1 MIPLSW
7 YLILAAV
14 LFSIGMFGAISR
26 KNAVAIL
33 ISIELMLNAV
43 NINILSFWH
52 YHSQTTG
59 VTDVGGM
66 VFAAIVIIAAA
77 AEVAVGLALIIA
89 VYRLR
94 KTVVASEVS
103 ELKG

>member
-26 KNAVAIL
+26 KNAVAVL

-43 NINILSFWH
+43 NINILAFWH
-52 YHSQTTG
+52 YHSQLLGSTEISG
-59 VTDVGGM
+59 L
-66 VFAAIVIIAAA
+66 VFAAVVIIAAA
-77 AEVAVGLALIIA
+77 AEVAIGLAIIIA

-94 KTVVASEVS
+94 KTVVASDLNV
-103 ELKG
+103 LKG